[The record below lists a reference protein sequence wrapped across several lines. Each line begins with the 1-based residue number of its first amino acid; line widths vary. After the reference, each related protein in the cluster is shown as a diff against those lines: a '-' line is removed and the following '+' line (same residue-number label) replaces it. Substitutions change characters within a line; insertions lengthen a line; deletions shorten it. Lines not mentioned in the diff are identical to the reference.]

1 MTSRDP
7 WADEGDFLQRRPS
20 LEDLMDLVRR
30 QSRSKAVAELG
41 DASSIPQ
48 MLLKLQRPLLVHKQI
63 PAQRYRSGGDESEDA
78 RRGQGGPRSGEELG
92 STVWTREAR
101 SRWLERVLARSR
113 WLERVLARRVARPA
127 LRISVSLYR
136 SCCAGRGSRGEPA
149 PAVHEL
155 LDDATRGDDR
165 PG

>member
-7 WADEGDFLQRRPS
+7 WADEGVFLQRRPS

-78 RRGQGGPRSGEELG
+78 RRGQGGPRSGEELA
-92 STVWTREAR
+92 STVWTRE
-101 SRWLERVLARSR
+101 ARSR